1 MADSIWLHS
10 SVFVLKKYPT
20 NLKFQRFL
28 KEGLVATFNEKRAP
42 IFRKFV
48 VEQDKIMPNY
58 LQALQCFCSHSSGFG
73 LEIQPENLSF
83 QSFLPIKEVLVAAIN
98 EVGAPTSR

>member
-10 SVFVLKKYPT
+10 SVFVLKKYPK

-42 IFRKFV
+42 IFRKFI

-73 LEIQPENLSF
+73 LEI
-83 QSFLPIKEVLVAAIN
+83 
-98 EVGAPTSR
+98 

>member
-1 MADSIWLHS
+1 MAGSIWLHS

-42 IFRKFV
+42 TFREWV
-48 VEQDKIMPNY
+48 AEQDEIMPNY
-58 LQALQCFCSHSSGFG
+58 LQALQIFCSHSSGFC
-73 LEIQPENLSF
+73 LEI
-83 QSFLPIKEVLVAAIN
+83 
-98 EVGAPTSR
+98 